1 MIKLANTDLS
11 IYPLCLGGNVFGY
24 SADKEN
30 SEAVLSFYAD
40 NGGNFIDTAD
50 MYSQWAPGHI
60 GGESETI
67 IGNWMRKRGNRSQ
80 MIIATKVGKLDTKPG
95 LKASNI
101 ISACEDSLKRLGS
114 DYIDIYYSHQD
125 DLETPIEQ
133 SLGAYD
139 SLIKSGKV
147 RYIAAS
153 NFTPERLQ
161 ESLDIS
167 KKLNLASYI
176 ASQDR
181 YNLMERDYE
190 NTLMPTLKSNGLSQ
204 IPFYGLARGF
214 LTGKYRKG
222 EIVESVRANGV
233 NTSYSNNRGWTIIE
247 KLDQIAK
254 DKDTSIAAVAL
265 AWLRAQPTVAAP
277 IASATRVDQIKE
289 IFPILELDSKTI
301 KFISSSLL

>member
-1 MIKLANTDLS
+1 MIKLANTDLT

-24 SADKEN
+24 SADKDN

-67 IGNWMRKRGNRSQ
+67 IGDWMKKRGNRTQ

-95 LKASNI
+95 LSPSNI

-125 DLETPIEQ
+125 DLDTPIEQ

-139 SLIKSGKV
+139 SLIKAGKV

-167 KKLNLASYI
+167 KELNLSSYI
-176 ASQDR
+176 ASQDQ
-181 YNLMERDYE
+181 YNLMDRGYE
-190 NTLMPTLKSNGLSQ
+190 STLMPTLKSNGLSQ

-222 EIVESVRANGV
+222 RTVESIRANGV
-233 NTSYSNNRGWTIIE
+233 NTSYANDRGWAMIE

-254 DKDTSIAAVAL
+254 DKNTSVAAVAL
-265 AWLRAQPTVAAP
+265 AWLRAQITVAAP
-277 IASATRVDQIKE
+277 IASATNLGQVKELMPIIK
-289 IFPILELDSKTI
+289 LELEELEI
-301 KFISSSLL
+301 LSLS

>member
-1 MIKLANTDLS
+1 MIKLAKTDLT

-67 IGNWMRKRGNRSQ
+67 IGNWMKKRGNRSQ

-95 LKASNI
+95 LKPSNI

-125 DLETPIEQ
+125 DLDTPIEQ

-139 SLIKSGKV
+139 SLIRSGKV

-167 KKLNLASYI
+167 KELNLASYI
-176 ASQDR
+176 ASQDQ
-181 YNLMERDYE
+181 YNLMERTYE
-190 NTLMPTLKSNGLSQ
+190 NSLMPTLKSNGLSQ

-222 EIVESVRANGV
+222 KTVESIRANGV
-233 NTSYSNNRGWTIIE
+233 NTSYANDRGWAMID

-254 DKDTSIAAVAL
+254 DKNTSVAAIAL
-265 AWLRAQPTVAAP
+265 AWLRAQETVSAP
-277 IASATRVDQIKE
+277 IASATKLEQIKE
-289 IFPILELDSKTI
+289 IMPIVEL
-301 KFISSSLL
+301 SSQELQTLTNS

>member
-1 MIKLANTDLS
+1 MIKLANTDLT

-60 GGESETI
+60 GGESERV
-67 IGNWMRKRGNRSQ
+67 IGEWMKKRGNREQ

-95 LKASNI
+95 LSPSNI

-125 DLETPIEQ
+125 DLDTPIEQ

-167 KKLNLASYI
+167 KELNLASYI
-176 ASQDR
+176 ASQDQ

-190 NTLMPTLKSNGLSQ
+190 NSLMPTLKSNGLSQ

-222 EIVESVRANGV
+222 KTVESIRANGV
-233 NTSYSNNRGWTIIE
+233 NTSYANDRGWAMIE

-254 DKDTSIAAVAL
+254 DKNTSVAAIAL
-265 AWLRAQPTVAAP
+265 AWLRAQETVSAP
-277 IASATRVDQIKE
+277 IASATKLEQIKE
-289 IFPILELDSKTI
+289 IMPIVEL
-301 KFISSSLL
+301 SSQELQTLTNS

>member
-1 MIKLANTDLS
+1 MIKLANTDLT

-67 IGNWMRKRGNRSQ
+67 IGNWMKKRGNRSQ

-95 LKASNI
+95 LSPSNI

-125 DLETPIEQ
+125 DLDTPIEQ

-139 SLIKSGKV
+139 SLIKAGKV

-167 KKLNLASYI
+167 KELNLASYI
-176 ASQDR
+176 ASQDQ
-181 YNLMERDYE
+181 YNLMDRDYE
-190 NTLMPTLKSNGLSQ
+190 NSLMPTLKSYGLSQ

-222 EIVESVRANGV
+222 KTVESIRANGV
-233 NTSYSNNRGWTIIE
+233 ATNYANDRGWAILE

-254 DKDTSIAAVAL
+254 DKNTSVAAVAL
-265 AWLRAQPTVAAP
+265 AWLRAQETVSAP
-277 IASATRVDQIKE
+277 IASATKLEQIKE
-289 IFPILELDSKTI
+289 IMPIVEL
-301 KFISSSLL
+301 SSQELQTLTNS

>member
-1 MIKLANTDLS
+1 MIKLANTDLT

-67 IGNWMRKRGNRSQ
+67 IGNWMKKRGNRSQ

-95 LKASNI
+95 LSPSNI

-125 DLETPIEQ
+125 DLDTPIEQ

-139 SLIKSGKV
+139 SLIKAGKV

-167 KKLNLASYI
+167 KELNLASYI
-176 ASQDR
+176 ASQDQ

-190 NTLMPTLKSNGLSQ
+190 NSLMPTLKSNGLSQ

-222 EIVESVRANGV
+222 KTVESIRANGV
-233 NTSYSNNRGWTIIE
+233 NTSYANDRGWAMID

-254 DKDTSIAAVAL
+254 DKHTSVAAVAL
-265 AWLRAQPTVAAP
+265 AWLRAQVTVAAP
-277 IASATRVDQIKE
+277 IASATNLGQVKELMPKIK
-289 IFPILELDSKTI
+289 LELEELEI
-301 KFISSSLL
+301 LNLA

>member
-1 MIKLANTDLS
+1 MIKLANTDLT

-67 IGNWMRKRGNRSQ
+67 IGNWMKKRGNRSQ

-95 LKASNI
+95 LSPSNI

-125 DLETPIEQ
+125 DLDTPIEQ
-133 SLGAYD
+133 TLASYD

-167 KKLNLASYI
+167 KELNLASYI
-176 ASQDR
+176 ASQDQ

-190 NTLMPTLKSNGLSQ
+190 NFLMPTIKSNGLSE

-222 EIVESVRANGV
+222 KTVESIRANGV
-233 NTSYSNNRGWTIIE
+233 NTSYANDRGWAILE

-254 DKDTSIAAVAL
+254 DKNTSVAAVAL
-265 AWLRAQPTVAAP
+265 AWLRAQVTVAAP
-277 IASATRVDQIKE
+277 IASATKLGQVKELMPIIK
-289 IFPILELDSKTI
+289 LELEELEI
-301 KFISSSLL
+301 LSLS